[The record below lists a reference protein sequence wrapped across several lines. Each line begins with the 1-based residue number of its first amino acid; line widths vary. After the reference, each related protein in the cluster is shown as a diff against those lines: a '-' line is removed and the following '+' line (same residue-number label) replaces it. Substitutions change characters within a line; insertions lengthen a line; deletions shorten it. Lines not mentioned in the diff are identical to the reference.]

1 MSFKIVSVITSGLY
15 DGKHYRS
22 TPPPSPVP
30 PGFLIGKVR
39 GQSVDI
45 ASKNPGFI
53 QAAWAYFVPNVA
65 ERVGFEPT
73 ILCLCPVPDSF
84 AILSEPI
91 HLHEVSKAR
100 AQHTVNNREDNCTA
114 SNE

>member
-1 MSFKIVSVITSGLY
+1 MLEEKGS
-15 DGKHYRS
+15 
-22 TPPPSPVP
+22 
-30 PGFLIGKVR
+30 GKVR

-53 QAAWAYFVPNVA
+53 QAAWAYFVPNAA
-65 ERVGFEPT
+65 EKVGFEPT
-73 ILCLCPVPDSF
+73 LLRLYTVPDSF

-100 AQHTVNNREDNCTA
+100 AQHTVNNREDNCTT

>member
-1 MSFKIVSVITSGLY
+1 M
-15 DGKHYRS
+15 
-22 TPPPSPVP
+22 
-30 PGFLIGKVR
+30 
-39 GQSVDI
+39 DI

-73 ILCLCPVPDSF
+73 ILCLYPVPDSF

-100 AQHTVNNREDNCTA
+100 AQHTVNNREDNCTT